1 MGLVQEITDQ
11 NFTSKT
17 GSGVV
22 MVDFWAPWCGPCRMV
37 APVLED
43 LQKEMGEKVSIVK
56 MNVDENPDTAMK
68 FGITSIP
75 TLMIFKNGEMVDRTV
90 GAAPKEH
97 YKTILGKHFR
107 CKIAVA
113 LPPSFLNSHYFERL
127 SSSAREKTE
136 SISRVDIVSS
146 PRSSSLKSPD
156 RTASR

>member
-11 NFTSKT
+11 NFTNKT

-43 LQKEMGEKVSIVK
+43 LQKEMGEKVSILK
-56 MNVDENPDTAMK
+56 MNVDENPDTATK

-75 TLMIFKNGEMVDRTV
+75 TLMVFKNGELVDRTV

-97 YKTILGKHFR
+97 YKTLLGKH
-107 CKIAVA
+107 IA
-113 LPPSFLNSHYFERL
+113 
-127 SSSAREKTE
+127 
-136 SISRVDIVSS
+136 
-146 PRSSSLKSPD
+146 
-156 RTASR
+156 

>member
-11 NFTSKT
+11 GFKNKISA
-17 GSGVV
+17 GVV

-43 LQKEMGEKVSIVK
+43 LQKEMGEKVSILK
-56 MNVDENPDTAMK
+56 MNVDENPETATQ

-97 YKTILGKHFR
+97 YKTLLGKH
-107 CKIAVA
+107 V
-113 LPPSFLNSHYFERL
+113 
-127 SSSAREKTE
+127 
-136 SISRVDIVSS
+136 
-146 PRSSSLKSPD
+146 
-156 RTASR
+156 